1 MIRVVVTGGEGQLG
15 RALAREAPEGWD
27 LRVLPR
33 SRLDVT
39 DPEEVRA
46 VLGSLRPQWVV
57 NAAAY
62 TRVDQ
67 AEAEPERAA
76 AVNRDG
82 ARHVA
87 EACAA
92 VGARMVQVSTDYV
105 FDGTKGSP
113 YRPDDPPN
121 PVNTYG
127 RTKLEGERAVL
138 DVLGDRACVLR
149 TAWVY
154 SVEGPSFLTTMLRL
168 LPERDELRVVED
180 QIGTPTS
187 AVSLARAVVRIVE
200 RGVAGVHHWT
210 DAGVASWYDF
220 AVAIAE
226 ELHARGRLPRMPRIA
241 PIPTSAYPT
250 PARRPPYSVLD
261 KTTTREA
268 LGLEPAHWRTMLRE
282 TLDGLGAR
290 KP

>member
-113 YRPDDPPN
+113 YRPGDPPN
-121 PVNTYG
+121 PVNIYG
-127 RTKLEGERAVL
+127 RTKLEGERAVSAT
-138 DVLGDRACVLR
+138 LGDRACVLR

-154 SVEGPSFLTTMLRL
+154 SVEGPS
-168 LPERDELRVVED
+168 
-180 QIGTPTS
+180 
-187 AVSLARAVVRIVE
+187 
-200 RGVAGVHHWT
+200 
-210 DAGVASWYDF
+210 
-220 AVAIAE
+220 
-226 ELHARGRLPRMPRIA
+226 
-241 PIPTSAYPT
+241 
-250 PARRPPYSVLD
+250 
-261 KTTTREA
+261 
-268 LGLEPAHWRTMLRE
+268 
-282 TLDGLGAR
+282 
-290 KP
+290 